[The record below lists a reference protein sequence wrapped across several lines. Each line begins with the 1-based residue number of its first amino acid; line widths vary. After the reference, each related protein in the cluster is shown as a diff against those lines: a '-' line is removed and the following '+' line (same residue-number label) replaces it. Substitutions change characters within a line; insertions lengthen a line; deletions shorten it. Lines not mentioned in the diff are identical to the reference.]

1 VSERLGGTAGRARKN
16 TSAKSGHG
24 LRAAQ
29 HFAVNRHS
37 WADKLCRPMNKS
49 ETLVADISKAV
60 ESFDEKDSTSR
71 QVLIRLASSDPSTF
85 FAAAIH
91 VVAVSQPSEGTRY
104 LILTLAKDKRLSMGL
119 LDPQVCTLQEAM
131 TVVRAA
137 AGAGAQLQPT
147 FEMELNQAL
156 RGQASPRK
164 TERILRTLDILSV
177 TCGQHFWNSFQLEL
191 MAYPDK
197 IVRSKT
203 ALLIGRS
210 TRNVN
215 WIARR
220 LLDRDPRVQASA
232 VEAMW
237 GLDAEETKPHFL
249 AALKSQN
256 NRVAANA
263 ALGLYLSGDATAM
276 PVLLDLLRHTDPLF
290 RRSALWAI
298 GETRDERF
306 LPILADYYKHAEG
319 KLRLAAIG
327 AMSRIRRGEKTAPE
341 AGPLQ
346 IHVTQAAVHA
356 DGLRCLAIALSCHPA
371 RDLSGIQP
379 AEFAVLENG
388 KLIEDC
394 RVRQVNPPAV
404 LMVGFIVPWFASG
417 GDAYEKSVREGLLQC
432 LSMKRP
438 EDLWRIDRYSVESDA
453 PTDGGSSEG
462 SVISYDDTLLTP
474 EVLAAQGCLSDPE
487 LLRKAVALAPPRER
501 AAPDPVMAFQRQS
514 DAFAKH
520 GGNRHVFLFLQDT
533 SGFELK
539 QDPAVARLGSIAQQG
554 SVVLHGICSDIG
566 VQWSLFRDLCLT
578 NPEGSFTESN
588 GEGVVDSVVD
598 AYANLCSRFE
608 ISYSLPATDTPAT
621 VELKIRSVRGHAEK
635 SMHVAPAAQIIEP
648 AAASVPAVETSAS
661 AE

>member
-1 VSERLGGTAGRARKN
+1 
-16 TSAKSGHG
+16 
-24 LRAAQ
+24 
-29 HFAVNRHS
+29 
-37 WADKLCRPMNKS
+37 MNKS

-60 ESFDEKDSTSR
+60 ESFDETDSASR

-91 VVAVSQPSEGTRY
+91 VVAASQPSEGRRY
-104 LILTLAKDKRLSMGL
+104 LIQILAKDKRLSMGL
-119 LDPQVCTLQEAM
+119 LDPQVCTLQEARA
-131 TVVRAA
+131 VVRAA

-215 WIARR
+215 WMARR

-249 AALKSQN
+249 AALKSSN

-276 PVLLDLLRHTDPLF
+276 PVLLDLLRHTDPIF

-306 LPILADYYKHAEG
+306 LPILADYYKQAEG

-327 AMSRIRRGEKTAPE
+327 AMSRIRRGEKTAQE

-356 DGLRCLAIALSCHPA
+356 DGLRCLAVALSCHPA

-388 KLIEDC
+388 RLIEDC
-394 RVRQVNPPAV
+394 LVRHVNPPAV
-404 LMVGFIVPWFASG
+404 LMVGFIVPWFAAG
-417 GDAYEKSVREGLLQC
+417 EDAYEKSAREGLLQC

-438 EDLWRIDRYSVESDA
+438 DDLWRIDRYSIESNA
-453 PTDGGSSEG
+453 PTDGGPSEG
-462 SVISYDDTLLTP
+462 SVISHDDTLLTP
-474 EVLAAQGCLSDPE
+474 EVLAAHGCLSDPE
-487 LLRKAVALAPPRER
+487 LLRKVVALAPPRER
-501 AAPDPVMAFQRQS
+501 AAPGPVVAFQKQC

-520 GGNRHVFLFLQDT
+520 SGNRHVFLFLHDT

-539 QDPAVARLGSIAQQG
+539 QDPASARLGSIAQEG
-554 SVVLHGICSDIG
+554 SVVLHGISADIG
-566 VQWSLFRDLCLT
+566 GQWSLFRDLCLT
-578 NPEGSFTESN
+578 HPEGSFAESN
-588 GEGVVDSVVD
+588 VEGVVDSVVD

-608 ISYSLPATDTPAT
+608 ISYSLPASDAPAA

-635 SMHVAPAAQIIEP
+635 LIDVAAAPQIIEP
-648 AAASVPAVETSAS
+648 AVVSVAAVETPAG
-661 AE
+661 